1 MCFSDIKEN
10 EMIEDIKRHLNTVEE
25 AIEDFKQ
32 GKIVIVVD
40 DEDRENEGD
49 FIVAAEKI
57 TPEIV
62 NFMLHNGRG
71 VLCAPIT
78 EERCEELELAH
89 QVSNNTSMLGTPFT
103 VTVDKLEGCT
113 TGVSAHDR
121 AATIR
126 ALADPKSKPETFG
139 RPGHINPLYAKSKG
153 VLRRA
158 GHTEASIDLARLAG
172 LYPAAALIEIMNED
186 GTMARLPQL
195 FEVADKYGLKIIC
208 IADIIKYR
216 LQTESLVDM
225 GDRVFLPTEYG
236 NFDVIPF
243 RQHCNGLEH
252 VALIKGKWEPDEPVL
267 VRVHSSCATGDIFGS
282 KKCDCGTQL
291 HESMKMIDKEGKGV
305 LLYLNQEGRG
315 IGLMNKIA
323 AYKLQ
328 EQGYDTVE
336 ANLHLGFKDDERD
349 YGVGA
354 QILRHIG
361 VTKMRLITNNPRKM
375 AGIKGYGL
383 EVVETVPIK
392 VEPNEYNKFYLE
404 TKAKKM
410 HHKL

>member
-1 MCFSDIKEN
+1 MDDI
-10 EMIEDIKRHLNTVEE
+10 RRRLNTVEE
-25 AIEDFKQ
+25 AIEDFRN

-103 VTVDKLEGCT
+103 ITVDKLEGCT

-126 ALADPKSKPETFG
+126 ALADPNSKPETFG

-252 VALIKGKWEPDEPVL
+252 VALIKGEWKPDEPVL

-291 HESMKMIDKEGKGV
+291 HESMKMIEKEGKGV

-361 VTKMRLITNNPRKM
+361 VTKMRLITNNPRKL

-383 EVVETVPIK
+383 EVVET
-392 VEPNEYNKFYLE
+392 
-404 TKAKKM
+404 
-410 HHKL
+410 